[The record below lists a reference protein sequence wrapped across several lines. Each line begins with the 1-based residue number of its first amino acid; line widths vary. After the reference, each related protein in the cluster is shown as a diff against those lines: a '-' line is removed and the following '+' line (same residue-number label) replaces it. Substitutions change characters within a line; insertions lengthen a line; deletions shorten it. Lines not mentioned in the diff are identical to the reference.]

1 MQIVSCN
8 IFEGHGE
15 GMEVQITVIS
25 QLRLQPAISG
35 LFTIIFSEELIRKCK
50 IMNQKFAI
58 CGGIWEGVL
67 AKIHAKFISDSIHI
81 AFTNQR
87 TETRLRWMARSGW

>member
-1 MQIVSCN
+1 MI
-8 IFEGHGE
+8 G
-15 GMEVQITVIS
+15 
-25 QLRLQPAISG
+25 QLKLQPTISG
-35 LFTIIFSEELIRKCK
+35 LFIIIVSEELIRKCK
-50 IMNQKFAI
+50 IINQKFGI

-67 AKIHAKFISDSIHI
+67 AKIQAKFISDSIHI